1 MPALN
6 VWMNGDLVGTWSTRR
21 GGTPTFR
28 YERSWV
34 ESPQAR
40 ALSLSLPMTPD
51 REVLG
56 PVVDHYFDNLLPD
69 NLDIRRR
76 LSTRFGLDSIEP
88 FDLLEAIGRDCVG
101 AVQLLPQDQSPVGWN
116 RVQATALSE
125 LDVERALRAVTQ
137 PPPLRHRS
145 NEADDEFRISITGAQ
160 EKTALL
166 SMGDQWYRPHHAT
179 PTTHILKLPL
189 GIVGNFRSDFSHSVE
204 NEWFCAR
211 LLQAF
216 GLPVAETQMANFG
229 EQKVLVVTRFD
240 RRWFGVDAQGAA
252 TRGFTPPPEAWIAR
266 LPQEDFCQ
274 ATGRSPLQR
283 YEAEG
288 GPSMNEILRTLAG
301 SEHADIDCADFA
313 LAQLAFWLLAAT
325 DGHGKNFSM
334 HHRAGGFYSLT
345 PLYDVLSAW
354 PMIGSGPN
362 QLPLQDAKLAL
373 AVTGRN
379 RHYKLVEIQ
388 ARHWQAL
395 ALRVG
400 GAPLWQRM
408 RTLVE
413 SVDEALERV
422 CGQVSPGFP
431 AVVMD
436 TISAGV
442 RRQAVT
448 FLRAAPVA

>member
-1 MPALN
+1 
-6 VWMNGDLVGTWSTRR
+6 
-21 GGTPTFR
+21 
-28 YERSWV
+28 
-34 ESPQAR
+34 
-40 ALSLSLPMTPD
+40 
-51 REVLG
+51 
-56 PVVDHYFDNLLPD
+56 
-69 NLDIRRR
+69 
-76 LSTRFGLDSIEP
+76 
-88 FDLLEAIGRDCVG
+88 
-101 AVQLLPQDQSPVGWN
+101 
-116 RVQATALSE
+116 
-125 LDVERALRAVTQ
+125 VTQ

-240 RRWFGVDAQGAA
+240 RRWFGVDAQAA
-252 TRGFTPPPEAWIAR
+252 AARGFTPPPEAWIAR

-395 ALRVG
+395 ALRVA

-413 SVDEALERV
+413 SVDAALERV
-422 CGQVSPGFP
+422 CGQVPPGFP

-442 RRQAVT
+442 RRQAAT
-448 FLRAAPVA
+448 FLHAAL